1 MMARPRTPDGRRV
14 PVSFKL
20 TDAEAE
26 LVDSLRGE
34 TERSVWLRDIAIA
47 AARKMR
53 DNGIRKRP
61 ARGTPPKAPKAP
73 ERGTGK
79 VESASDIAAFFSRR
93 NGEH

>member
-34 TERSVWLRDIAIA
+34 TERSVWLRDIAMA
-47 AARKMR
+47 AAREKRDSGMR
-53 DNGIRKRP
+53 ERK
-61 ARGTPPKAPKAP
+61 PPKARPRSAAK
-73 ERGTGK
+73 T
-79 VESASDIAAFFSRR
+79 ESASDIAAFFSRR
-93 NGEH
+93 NGEHQ